1 MSTPVSFLEEFHVRN
16 VIMHSNPH
24 LKKSTLQFEAIAK
37 FKTFFPMQVEY
48 YLESRLFAFLTIPT
62 QMCDNF
68 VSELED
74 LEKWPFAERY
84 LTIH

>member
-1 MSTPVSFLEEFHVRN
+1 
-16 VIMHSNPH
+16 
-24 LKKSTLQFEAIAK
+24 
-37 FKTFFPMQVEY
+37 MQVEY

-74 LEKWPFAERY
+74 LEKWPFAERH